1 MSAGERP
8 VNTPAARTAE
18 TLAGAAEADPDAVE
32 TVLPDPITLPAPV
45 RDAHRSTARWAADRF
60 VSVLR
65 RISPAVVFDRWGQPV
80 GIPAYGSPAFA
91 ALPAGDP
98 RREAALVTAAEAWRQ
113 QAEQAPEAIHAGLRT
128 DLVLGERARAAW
140 VAEDEAAWKELVR
153 TVRAWSN
160 HPTALEL
167 AEQRARA
174 AEAAHRPVSAS
185 PAWPPVAIP
194 GRPGWHRHHRPD
206 GRQADLPDTT
216 TAPDLAESA

>member
-1 MSAGERP
+1 MSAPTDGAPEAP
-8 VNTPAARTAE
+8 D
-18 TLAGAAEADPDAVE
+18 GAAETDPGAVE
-32 TVLPDPITLPAPV
+32 TVLPDPIALPAPV
-45 RDAHRSTARWAADRF
+45 RDAHRSTARWAAERF
-60 VSVLR
+60 LSVIR

-80 GIPAYGSPAFA
+80 GIPAYGSPAFS
-91 ALPAGDP
+91 ALAPADP

-113 QAEQAPEAIHAGLRT
+113 QAEQAPEAIHARLRT

-140 VAEDEAAWKELVR
+140 AAEDEAAWKTLVR

-185 PAWPPVAIP
+185 PGWPPVAIP
-194 GRPGWHRHHRPD
+194 GQPGWHRHHRPD

-216 TAPDLAESA
+216 APELAESA

>member
-1 MSAGERP
+1 MS
-8 VNTPAARTAE
+8 TPGDGAPE
-18 TLAGAAEADPDAVE
+18 TPTGAAETDPDAVE
-32 TVLPDPITLPAPV
+32 TVLPDPIALPAPV
-45 RDAHRSTARWAADRF
+45 RDAHRATARWAAERF
-60 VSVLR
+60 LSVIR

-91 ALPAGDP
+91 ALAPADP

-113 QAEQAPEAIHAGLRT
+113 QAEQAPEAIHARLRT

-140 VAEDEAAWKELVR
+140 AAEDEAAWKTLVR

-167 AEQRARA
+167 AEQRTRA
-174 AEAAHRPVSAS
+174 AAAAHRPVSAS
-185 PAWPPVAIP
+185 PGWPPVAIP
-194 GRPGWHRHHRPD
+194 GQPGWHRHHRPD

-216 TAPDLAESA
+216 APELAESA

>member
-8 VNTPAARTAE
+8 VNTPAARAAE
-18 TLAGAAEADPDAVE
+18 TPAGAVEADAGVVE
-32 TVLPDPITLPAPV
+32 AVLPDPIVLPAPV

-60 VSVLR
+60 LRVLQNVR
-65 RISPAVVFDRWGQPV
+65 PAVVFDRWGQPV

-91 ALPAGDP
+91 ALAPADP

-113 QAEQAPEAIHAGLRT
+113 QAEQAPEAIHARLRT
-128 DLVLGERARAAW
+128 DLVLGEQARDAW
-140 VAEDEAAWKELVR
+140 AAEDEAAWKDLVR

-167 AEQRARA
+167 AERRARA
-174 AEAAHRPVSAS
+174 AEAAHRQVNAS
-185 PAWPPVAIP
+185 PGWPPVAIP
-194 GRPGWHRHHRPD
+194 GQPGWHRHHRPD

-216 TAPDLAESA
+216 TAQLAESA